1 MEIKYTGIVV
11 SVKPYGADFMI
22 TLITAEE
29 GLVNVLVENKPNNF
43 KFAKELL
50 TFGYFLVKVKG
61 SFFCVLQ
68 KCEVIDTFLKIKNSS
83 SKFLEAK
90 NLCGV
95 VKEVAQ
101 LNDKDTPLFM
111 EFCESLKALNYKDL
125 PNNLV
130 LTKFLSSIFVGFS
143 KSIDFATC
151 DVCGQSLKNFYFLN
165 FQNCTFVC
173 QNCQE
178 KASRPVSKQ
187 TISALIKFLETPYNT
202 IETLSDLELKKA
214 LVLLTE
220 VFKFKVGERFKFY
233 SE

>member
-1 MEIKYTGIVV
+1 MEKKYTGIVI

-29 GLVNVLVENKPNNF
+29 GLVNVLVDNKPNFF
-43 KFAKELL
+43 KFAKEFL
-50 TFGYFLVKVKG
+50 TFGYFFVKVKG
-61 SFFCVLQ
+61 SFFCVLE
-68 KCEVIDTFLKIKNSS
+68 KCEVIDTFLKIKTSK

-101 LNDKDTPLFM
+101 LNDKDTPLFI

-125 PNNLV
+125 PSNLV
-130 LTKFLSSIFVGFS
+130 LTKFLSTIFAGFS
-143 KSIDFATC
+143 KSLDFKTC
-151 DVCGQSLKNFYFLN
+151 DVCGVALKNFYFLN
-165 FQNCTFVC
+165 FSNCTFVC

-178 KASRPVSKQ
+178 KFSRPVSKQ
-187 TISALIKFLETPYNT
+187 TLCAIKQF
-202 IETLSDLELKKA
+202 IETKYDDIDTLVGLDKKA
-214 LVLLTE
+214 LQLLVD